1 MERVNSV
8 KWKWPL
14 SSERRSALLRQW
26 PLVLHSVTYT
36 WIGIW
41 SEQTHSATVDSQRR
55 QQKSLGR
62 KEIKKWIWIWKWV
75 WAPLW
80 LASASSSCGRQLQ
93 TASFMSALS
102 FARVRRVRSK
112 LAIVHIGTLQ
122 LAFAFSTIYHKQEV
136 MAVVVTG
143 ERQETLHCIIT
154 VNDDTMTRD
163 QTNRFASS
171 NATPLSS
178 ALLVAFA
185 FSLSS
190 NELNSSTV
198 LSLGDKVHYDHF

>member
-8 KWKWPL
+8 KWKVATFFRKKISTP
-14 SSERRSALLRQW
+14 SPVATR
-26 PLVLHSVTYT
+26 VTL
-36 WIGIW
+36 GLAFGA
-41 SEQTHSATVDSQRR
+41 SKLTVQLWDSQRR
-55 QQKSLGR
+55 QEKSLGR